1 MSGSARVDG
10 DATVAGLAAT
20 VARLSA
26 RLRAVED
33 VQAIERLKA
42 RYGELVD
49 RRYGPHGIV
58 AAAELDALA
67 TAIADLFTADA
78 VWDGGKALGL
88 CRGRAAI
95 RERFREPTLSFS
107 WHFFVKPR
115 IEVSGDRARG
125 TWDILAPCTTQD
137 GRAQWMAG
145 VEEDEYERV
154 DDRWL
159 HRSMKLRVVFLAPYE
174 GGWAKTSDA
183 ARGAKPPDPA
193 RGAKP

>member
-1 MSGSARVDG
+1 VSAPSRGAG
-10 DATVAGLAAT
+10 DPDSADLVATVE
-20 VARLSA
+20 RLSA

-49 RRYGPHGIV
+49 RRYGPRGVV
-58 AAAELDALA
+58 AAPELDALA
-67 TAIADLFTADA
+67 DRIAELFTEDA
-78 VWDGGKALGL
+78 VWDGGELLGL

-115 IEVSGDRARG
+115 IEVDGDRARG
-125 TWDILAPCTTQD
+125 TWDILAPCTTRD

-145 VEEDEYERV
+145 VEEDEYERAGEP
-154 DDRWL
+154 WL
-159 HRSMKLRVVFLAPYE
+159 HRAMKLRVVFLAPYE
-174 GGWAKTSDA
+174 HGWARPPGRE
-183 ARGAKPPDPA
+183 RGAKP
-193 RGAKP
+193 